1 MLLIGLAGTL
11 EGEAHRRRK
20 ELNVDETL
28 LPRIAQGDMDALT
41 ILVEAAGKAVYAYIL
56 SIVRNP
62 EDADDIYQDT
72 FLKVRDAAAGYQ
84 ARGKPLAWIFTIA
97 RNFCMMKYRQDQR
110 KADLGYEDL
119 EDMPGL
125 SKIEDKENRIVL
137 DAALKALSQEERQI
151 VILHAVTGLK
161 HREIAD
167 MLSLPLSTVLSKY
180 KRSLSK
186 LKNYLEGG
194 N

>member
-11 EGEAHRRRK
+11 ELEAHRRRK
-20 ELNVDETL
+20 ELNVDERL
-28 LPRIAQGDMDALT
+28 IARIADGDMAALEA
-41 ILVEAAGKAVYAYIL
+41 LVRTAGKAVYGYIL

-72 FLKVRDAAAGYQ
+72 FLKVRTAADTYQ
-84 ARGKPLAWIFTIA
+84 AQGKPLAWIFTIA
-97 RNFCMMKYRQDQR
+97 RNFCLMKYRQDQKR
-110 KADLGYEDL
+110 AELDYDDL

-125 SKIEDKENRIVL
+125 SKIDNNEERIVL
-137 DAALKALSQEERQI
+137 NAALTALTEEERQI
-151 VILHAVTGLK
+151 VILHAVTGFK

-186 LKNYLEGG
+186 LKKYLEGG